1 MRNMYFLQEGTMYM
15 LWARG
20 NATFDLGI
28 KPNRLTVTKEHNNHR
43 EVGKTEGLH
52 KLQLLRADKIEIM
65 EK

>member
-1 MRNMYFLQEGTMYM
+1 MYV

-20 NATFDLGI
+20 NASVDLGI
-28 KPNRLTVTKEHNNHR
+28 KPNKATVTNEHNNHR
-43 EVGKTEGLH
+43 QVGKTEGLH